1 MLRPLSQPRRHRNA
15 RNRLRTSFASD
26 RLLDT
31 YRLDHRLVAH
41 RRRLTSFNEIRYHD
55 IAIETCTRSSLLSEC
70 TFTSDF
76 VRAGTEGGRS
86 LGIETAIEYWRLL
99 LPAGLQGGALAHI
112 PSEDETDEN
121 GWTVEYIQ
129 WWLDF
134 LSEKGAKGVSK
145 DIWMMVCPLSPL
157 FLLLIDVTVSGFR
170 ADN

>member
-1 MLRPLSQPRRHRNA
+1 MLAIAYELHSPRIGSWTRTGWTTGWSHIGA
-15 RNRLRTSFASD
+15 DSLPSMKSAITTLRSKFVQD
-26 RLLDT
+26 PD
-31 YRLDHRLVAH
+31 YFQKVYVH
-41 RRRLTSFNEIRYHD
+41 
-55 IAIETCTRSSLLSEC
+55 
-70 TFTSDF
+70 TFDF

-86 LGIETAIEYWRLL
+86 LGIEIAIEYWRLL

-112 PSEDETDEN
+112 PSGDETYEE

-145 DIWMMVCPLSPL
+145 DTWIMVISFFPL
-157 FLLLIDVTVSGFR
+157 FLLLIFMLYVTVSGFR